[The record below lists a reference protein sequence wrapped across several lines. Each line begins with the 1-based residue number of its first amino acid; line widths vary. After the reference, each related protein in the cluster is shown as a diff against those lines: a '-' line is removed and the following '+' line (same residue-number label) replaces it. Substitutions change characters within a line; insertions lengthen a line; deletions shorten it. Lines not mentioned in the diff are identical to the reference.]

1 VKAGSATINKMAKNK
16 LKSFFKKFFFSKTFK
31 EDFYFL
37 FSQIFGITPTF
48 VPNVKN
54 K

>member
-16 LKSFFKKFFFSKTFK
+16 LKSFFFFFFSKTFK